1 MSSPKLSEIYTHEE
15 AIVAAIQEWVTGD
28 LELGRMTAHS
38 GRCIEKAGRI
48 LRDRIDCAWLDVTE
62 KEKASS

>member
-28 LELGRMTAHS
+28 LELGRMTSYS
-38 GRCIEKAGRI
+38 GRCIEEAGRT
-48 LRDRIDCAWLDVTE
+48 LRNRIDCAWLDVTE